1 MTQLNIELEDRTMT
15 NENNTYITD
24 AEAMTDAE
32 DITGNSREITTN
44 QTGLNEHLDDVVL
57 KHLAHKFRKPYR
69 QHTVEAFKLMK
80 EIVSNDPRPIIFDSC
95 CGVGESTAKIAQMHP
110 DCLVFGMDKSADR
123 LDRNEQHK
131 EKHQQNNGQDYY
143 LFQVDLNDLWRLA
156 VDAGWKLKKH
166 YILYPNPWP
175 KAKHLQR
182 RWHGAAV
189 FPSLLELGGEI
200 ELRSN
205 WKLYLQ
211 EFQRALELANVAS
224 ELTQYSAEEATTP
237 FERKYWASGQ
247 VSWRL
252 SATL

>member
-1 MTQLNIELEDRTMT
+1 MNPEQQKAQD
-15 NENNTYITD
+15 
-24 AEAMTDAE
+24 EAA
-32 DITGNSREITTN
+32 GNSREITTN
-44 QTGLNEHLDDVVL
+44 QTGLNEHLDEVVL

-69 QHTVEAFKLMK
+69 QHTVTAFEQMQA
-80 EIVSNDPRPIIFDSC
+80 IVAADPRPIIFDSC

-123 LDRNEQHK
+123 LDRNEQHLHAHK
-131 EKHQQNNGQDYY
+131 QQDGQDYY

-156 VDAGWKLKKH
+156 VDAGWQLHKH

-182 RWHGAAV
+182 RWHGSAV
-189 FPSLLELGGEI
+189 FPSIIALGGEL

-205 WKLYLQ
+205 WPLYLQ
-211 EFQRALELANVAS
+211 EFQRALALANVDSQLQAY
-224 ELTQYSAEEATTP
+224 TADEATTP

-247 VSWRL
+247 QSWQL
-252 SATL
+252 VTKL